1 MNNTIQYTVDNDG
14 IATLLIDLPGKSMN
28 VLCTELV
35 SDLSDCID
43 KVATDEN
50 VNGAILAS
58 GKAAFIAGAD
68 LTELVTAY
76 DRGV

>member
-35 SDLSDCID
+35 SDLSECVD

-50 VNGAILAS
+50 VN
-58 GKAAFIAGAD
+58 
-68 LTELVTAY
+68 
-76 DRGV
+76 